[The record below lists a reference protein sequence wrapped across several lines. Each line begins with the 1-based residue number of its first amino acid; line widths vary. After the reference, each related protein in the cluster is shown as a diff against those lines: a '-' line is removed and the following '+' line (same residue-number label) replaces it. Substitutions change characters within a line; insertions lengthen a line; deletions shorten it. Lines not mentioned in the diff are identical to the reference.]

1 MLSSV
6 IKCSKL
12 SLKITSVDHALATK
26 QWVAVTATRWRRE
39 TNEKELLASWGYSRW
54 LLEIPRRRRKESVCL
69 SKLKFNIQ
77 TTTTSDN
84 IFLDTWTSGE
94 VSLSFLILIIVR
106 YVKLR
111 QRNQEIQSCERKTH
125 VVRNGS
131 HTTDSFE
138 RKKEKKKERRIIT
151 AMMLHEDL
159 LKGLFERPRPRLEC
173 VYYLRQMKCSWRS
186 VKESPLNAPEN
197 PS

>member
-69 SKLKFNIQ
+69 SKWKFNIQ

-111 QRNQEIQSCERKTH
+111 QRNQEIQSCEKRITH
-125 VVRNGS
+125 NRQFWEKEREKEGEKDNHGNDVAWGP
-131 HTTDSFE
+131 FE
-138 RKKEKKKERRIIT
+138 RT
-151 AMMLHEDL
+151 FWTSTSPTWMCV
-159 LKGLFERPRPRLEC
+159 LFETNEMQLKICKRE
-173 VYYLRQMKCSWRS
+173 
-186 VKESPLNAPEN
+186 
-197 PS
+197 